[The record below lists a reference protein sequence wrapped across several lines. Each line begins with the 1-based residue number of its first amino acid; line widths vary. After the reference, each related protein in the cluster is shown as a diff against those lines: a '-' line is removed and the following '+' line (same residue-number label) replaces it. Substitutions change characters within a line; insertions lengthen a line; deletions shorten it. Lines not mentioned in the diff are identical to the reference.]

1 MKHIVYKTTNLISGK
16 IYIGVHSS
24 IQSQDTYLGSGIA
37 LNKAIKKYGKDK
49 FKRETL
55 FTFDN
60 IDDAY
65 MKESELVNSEFVA
78 REDTYNLAI
87 GGQGGT
93 RKFKDI
99 RKTNKRISTSQ
110 KIRMNSVGFKPW
122 NLGRK
127 CPEIGNK
134 PAETRKLRGI
144 SYAGKNNPMYG
155 VDLRDKLNDDEIKLW
170 GNRISKALT
179 GKVRSDEAKAN
190 YSKAAKS
197 RKWLIHR
204 DGQLCS
210 TTDPNDFR
218 FTHPD
223 WQLGRKWKVKCDIQL
238 VH

>member
-24 IQSQDTYLGSGIA
+24 IDEHDSYLGSGVA
-37 LNKAIKKYGKDK
+37 LKNAVKKYGKDK

-55 FTFDN
+55 FTFGN

-65 MKESELVNSEFVA
+65 MKECELVDSVFVA
-78 REDTYNLAI
+78 REDTYNLTI

-93 RKFKDI
+93 RKFKDPC
-99 RKTNKRISTSQ
+99 KTNERISLSQ
-110 KIRMNSVGFKPW
+110 KARMSSLEYTPW

-134 PAETRKLRGI
+134 PAMTRKKRGI

-155 VDLRDKLNDDEIKLW
+155 VDLRDKLTDDEIKLW

-179 GKVRSDEAKAN
+179 GKVRSDESKAN

-223 WQLGRKWKVKCDIQL
+223 WQLGRKWKDQL
-238 VH
+238 